1 MKWILAAGILVA
13 VGAIAVSW
21 YRGGEG
27 SAAIGEPLVLGERR
41 HRVLAG
47 GRDNAPLLVLLHERG
62 GTPQELLWPELV
74 DSLETMGANAPAV
87 LLVDGGDHSYYH
99 DREDFDW
106 GTHILEEA
114 IPAARERLG
123 TDPQK
128 EAIGGFSM
136 GGFGALDLARQRR
149 FCAVGAHSPALWEG
163 GGQTPEGAFDDAED
177 FERHDVLEL
186 AQDRPGLFRGARV
199 WLDVGRDDS
208 FRDNTVRL
216 GALVHA
222 PAKTPRGEHSTAY
235 WREHVD
241 EYLRFYGEALR
252 ACR

>member
-1 MKWILAAGILVA
+1 
-13 VGAIAVSW
+13 
-21 YRGGEG
+21 
-27 SAAIGEPLVLGERR
+27 
-41 HRVLAG
+41 
-47 GRDNAPLLVLLHERG
+47 
-62 GTPQELLWPELV
+62 
-74 DSLETMGANAPAV
+74 MGANAPAV

-163 GGQTPEGAFDDAED
+163 GGETPEGAFDDAED

-199 WLDVGRDDS
+199 WLDIGRDDS

-222 PAKTPRGEHSTAY
+222 PAKTPPGEHSTAY

>member
-1 MKWILAAGILVA
+1 MKWILLTGILIA
-13 VGAIAVSW
+13 VGAIAYSW
-21 YRGGEG
+21 FRGGED
-27 SAAIGEPLVLGERR
+27 SAAIGEPLVLGARH
-41 HRVLAG
+41 HRVVAG
-47 GRDNAPLLVLLHERG
+47 GRDGAPLLVLLHERG
-62 GTPQELLWPELV
+62 GTPSELLWPELV
-74 DSLETMGANAPAV
+74 DSLEAMGANAPAV

-99 DREDFDW
+99 DRQDFDW

-114 IPAARERLG
+114 IPAARERLHS
-123 TDPQK
+123 DPRK

-186 AQDRPGLFRGARV
+186 AQAHPALFRGAEV
-199 WLDVGRDDS
+199 WLDVGSEDS
-208 FRDNTVRL
+208 FRNTTVRL
-216 GALVHA
+216 GALVDA
-222 PAKTPRGEHSTAY
+222 PAKTPPGEHSTAY

-241 EYLRFYGEALR
+241 EYLDFYGRALST
-252 ACR
+252 CE